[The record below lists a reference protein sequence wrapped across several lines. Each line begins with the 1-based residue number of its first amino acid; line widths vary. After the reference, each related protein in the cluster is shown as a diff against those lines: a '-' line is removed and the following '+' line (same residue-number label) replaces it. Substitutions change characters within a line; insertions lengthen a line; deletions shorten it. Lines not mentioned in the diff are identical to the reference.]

1 MEEGASCAG
10 MEVGK
15 SGIDVEVDNAAFTDS
30 SAVVDKELTAV
41 EGACRAVSGA
51 SGMSGASG
59 ASGEVV
65 SEEREAGLSAT
76 GAAADKEGLAT
87 VTER

>member
-59 ASGEVV
+59 EVV